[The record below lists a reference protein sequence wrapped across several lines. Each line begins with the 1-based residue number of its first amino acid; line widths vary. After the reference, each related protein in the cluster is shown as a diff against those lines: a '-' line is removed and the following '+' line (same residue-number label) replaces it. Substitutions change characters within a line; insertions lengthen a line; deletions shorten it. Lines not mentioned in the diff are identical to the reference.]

1 MYVKVNY
8 KNKIKAMKLLNG
20 KWALMLTMVFSFI
33 VLTNCQSQTENKQ
46 KVEPKKENIMKN
58 SKEII
63 VDVRTEEEFEMD
75 GHAEGSV
82 NYPLDQ
88 IQNKIEDLKKY
99 DHVILVCRSGN
110 RAGIAKNILEQAG
123 IKNVENMGPWQNAVG
138 VVK

>member
-1 MYVKVNY
+1 
-8 KNKIKAMKLLNG
+8 MKLLNG

-33 VLTNCQSQTENKQ
+33 VLTNCQSQTENKT

-88 IQNKIEDLKKY
+88 IQNKIEDLKKF
-99 DHVILVCRSGN
+99 DHIILVCRSGN

>member
-1 MYVKVNY
+1 
-8 KNKIKAMKLLNG
+8 MKLLNG

-33 VLTNCQSQTENKQ
+33 VLTNCQSQTENKT

-88 IQNKIEDLKKY
+88 IQNKIKDLKKY

>member
-1 MYVKVNY
+1 
-8 KNKIKAMKLLNG
+8 MKLLNG
-20 KWALMLTMVFSFI
+20 KWALMLMMVFSFI
-33 VLTNCQSQTENKQ
+33 VLTNCQSQTDNKQ

-63 VDVRTEEEFEMD
+63 VDVRTEEEFDMD
-75 GHAEGSV
+75 GHVDGSV

-123 IKNVENMGPWQNAVG
+123 IKNVENMGPWQNATG
-138 VVK
+138 VIK

>member
-33 VLTNCQSQTENKQ
+33 VLTNCQSQTENKT

-58 SKEII
+58 SKEIV
-63 VDVRTEEEFEMD
+63 VDVRTEEEFDMD

-123 IKNVENMGPWQNAVG
+123 IKNVENMGPWQNAVAQA
-138 VVK
+138 K

>member
-1 MYVKVNY
+1 MP
-8 KNKIKAMKLLNG
+8 LLS
-20 KWALMLTMVFSFI
+20 VI
-33 VLTNCQSQTENKQ
+33 
-46 KVEPKKENIMKN
+46 PKKENIMKN
-58 SKEII
+58 SKEIV

-110 RAGIAKNILEQAG
+110 RAGIAKNISEQAG
-123 IKNVENMGPWQNAVG
+123 IKNVENMGPWQNAVSLA
-138 VVK
+138 K

>member
-88 IQNKIEDLKKY
+88 IQNKIEDLKKQRFVQIIPPTPAVAFEGRRICFLY
-99 DHVILVCRSGN
+99 NPSVGLIEL
-110 RAGIAKNILEQAG
+110 LE
-123 IKNVENMGPWQNAVG
+123 K
-138 VVK
+138 

>member
-1 MYVKVNY
+1 
-8 KNKIKAMKLLNG
+8 MKLLNG

-46 KVEPKKENIMKN
+46 KVKPKKENIMKN

>member
-1 MYVKVNY
+1 
-8 KNKIKAMKLLNG
+8 MKLLNG

-33 VLTNCQSQTENKQ
+33 VLTNCQSQTENKT
-46 KVEPKKENIMKN
+46 KVEPKKQNIMKN

>member
-46 KVEPKKENIMKN
+46 KVKPKKENIMKN

>member
-1 MYVKVNY
+1 
-8 KNKIKAMKLLNG
+8 MKLLNG

-33 VLTNCQSQTENKQ
+33 VLTNCQSQTENKT

-99 DHVILVCRSGN
+99 DHIILVCRSGN

>member
-1 MYVKVNY
+1 
-8 KNKIKAMKLLNG
+8 MKLLNG

>member
-1 MYVKVNY
+1 
-8 KNKIKAMKLLNG
+8 MKLLNG

-33 VLTNCQSQTENKQ
+33 VLTNCQSQTENKT
-46 KVEPKKENIMKN
+46 KVEPKKENVMKN
-58 SKEII
+58 SKEIV
-63 VDVRTEEEFEMD
+63 VDVRTEEEFDMD

-123 IKNVENMGPWQNAVG
+123 IKNVENMGPWQNAVAQA
-138 VVK
+138 K

>member
-1 MYVKVNY
+1 
-8 KNKIKAMKLLNG
+8 MKLLNG

-33 VLTNCQSQTENKQ
+33 VLTNCQSQTENKT

-58 SKEII
+58 SKEIV
-63 VDVRTEEEFEMD
+63 VDVRTEEEFDMD

-123 IKNVENMGPWQNAVG
+123 IKNVENMGPWQNAVAQA
-138 VVK
+138 K

>member
-1 MYVKVNY
+1 
-8 KNKIKAMKLLNG
+8 MKLLNG

-33 VLTNCQSQTENKQ
+33 VLTNCQSQTENKT
-46 KVEPKKENIMKN
+46 KVEPKEENIMKN

>member
-1 MYVKVNY
+1 MYL
-8 KNKIKAMKLLNG
+8 KAPRK
-20 KWALMLTMVFSFI
+20 KEYYSETKRKKD
-33 VLTNCQSQTENKQ
+33 EKQ
-46 KVEPKKENIMKN
+46 RNMSVYYEPKKENIMKN
-58 SKEII
+58 SKEIV
-63 VDVRTEEEFEMD
+63 VDVRTEEEFDMD

-123 IKNVENMGPWQNAVG
+123 IKNVENMGPWQNAVAQA
-138 VVK
+138 K

>member
-33 VLTNCQSQTENKQ
+33 VLTNCQSQTENKT